1 MPRRY
6 EAIIGL
12 LLLMPIITSNIRI
25 KTLRTF
31 WAMLKIKECHPIISY
46 ALIKERYVPES
57 IVRGTSMLN
66 ALRNTAISVLWN
78 IWADINPE
86 SRKRRMPPMML
97 ETSIIEEEIPNTY
110 LIFLASFLPLNME
123 IFVKGPV
130 QLHWRQC
137 PCRSSRRLWTNSNLG
152 SGNDADGQV
161 DLIACRLQRTH
172 DDFFR
177 SQLQPGAEFL
187 IDQFRGK
194 RILPEWGNLGPELD
208 RVIDFIVY
216 DRRKKFLHGLS
227 DILDHAFRF

>member
-1 MPRRY
+1 MPNMPRRY

-123 IFVKGPV
+123 TYLKMPSLRPNAKNAANQLTTIDARENMPYMSGPNC
-130 QLHWRQC
+130 LAIIT
-137 PCRSSRRLWTNSNLG
+137 L
-152 SGNDADGQV
+152 
-161 DLIACRLQRTH
+161 
-172 DDFFR
+172 
-177 SQLQPGAEFL
+177 
-187 IDQFRGK
+187 
-194 RILPEWGNLGPELD
+194 
-208 RVIDFIVY
+208 
-216 DRRKKFLHGLS
+216 
-227 DILDHAFRF
+227 